1 MAHPNEDLL
10 RTGFDAFGRG
20 DMEALGKLFTDDVV
34 WHFPGTSQLAG
45 EYRGKEEVL
54 GFLGKSFEL
63 SGGTLRLEIHD
74 ILANDEHGTVLTHV
88 TGQREG
94 KSLDDNSVQVF
105 HIRDGKVSESWIHPG
120 DLYAGDDFWS

>member
-10 RTGFDAFGRG
+10 RKGFDAFGKG
-20 DMEALGKLFTDDVV
+20 DMDTLRELFADDVV
-34 WHFPGTSQLAG
+34 WHFPGKSQLAG
-45 EYRGKEEVL
+45 DYRGKEEVL

-74 ILANDEHGTVLTHV
+74 VLANDEHGTVLTHV

-105 HIRDGKVSESWIHPG
+105 HIRDGKVTESWIHPG

>member
-74 ILANDEHGTVLTHV
+74 VLANDEHGTVLTHV

>member
-10 RTGFDAFGRG
+10 RTGFEAFGRG
-20 DMEALGKLFTDDVV
+20 DMEAVGKLFTDDVV
-34 WHFPGTSQLAG
+34 WHFPGKSQLAG

-63 SGGTLRLEIHD
+63 SGGTLKLEIHD

>member
-10 RTGFDAFGRG
+10 RKGFDAFGRG
-20 DMEALGKLFTDDVV
+20 DMDALRELFADDVV
-34 WHFPGTSQLAG
+34 WHFPGKGQLAG
-45 EYRGKEEVL
+45 DYRGKEEVL

-74 ILANDEHGTVLTHV
+74 VLANDEHGTVLTHV

-105 HIRDGKVSESWIHPG
+105 HISDGKVTESWIHPG

>member
-10 RTGFDAFGRG
+10 RTGFEAFGRG
-20 DMEALGKLFTDDVV
+20 DMDALRELFADDVV
-34 WHFPGTSQLAG
+34 WHFPGKSQLAG

-63 SGGTLRLEIHD
+63 SGGTLKLEIHD